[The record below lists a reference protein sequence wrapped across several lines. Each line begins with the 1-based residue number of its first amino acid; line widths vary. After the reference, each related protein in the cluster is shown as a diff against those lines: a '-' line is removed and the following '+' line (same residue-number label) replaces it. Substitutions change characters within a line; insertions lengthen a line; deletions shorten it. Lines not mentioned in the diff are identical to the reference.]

1 MQFWPFTRRGSDMN
15 GRAARSRL
23 SEVEKELEALQAK
36 AKELSADVERTKSE
50 LVRAANGTYV
60 KVREMLDG
68 TRNKG

>member
-1 MQFWPFTRRGSDMN
+1 
-15 GRAARSRL
+15 L

>member
-1 MQFWPFTRRGSDMN
+1 MN

-68 TRNKG
+68 ARNKG